1 MNDWKRS
8 KSGTS
13 QSTSA
18 SKDSD
23 KRLADM
29 PAYQSPTASSTE
41 GATSSKP
48 PAEAICGP
56 GDGTS
61 SKCHTLP
68 GKSFGIIY
76 GIVKV
81 HIYPYI
87 LSAYKIENII

>member
-1 MNDWKRS
+1 MNDWKGN
-8 KSGTS
+8 KSRTS

-29 PAYQSPTASSTE
+29 LAHQSPTASSTE

-48 PAEAICGP
+48 PAEASSGP
-56 GDGTS
+56 GDGTG

-68 GKSFGIIY
+68 GKNFGINY

-81 HIYPYI
+81 HLCPYNV
-87 LSAYKIENII
+87 ST